1 MILVNVVCF
10 RSHSSSPRKILEN
23 SSSPSR
29 GDNVEKKVISIHESL
44 TKQEEIYE
52 TDETDETEE
61 LKDVPKMSLKESKT
75 KS

>member
-44 TKQEEIYE
+44 TKQEE
-52 TDETDETEE
+52 TDETEE

>member
-44 TKQEEIYE
+44 TKQEE
-52 TDETDETEE
+52 TEE